1 MTAQPKKYYIRF
13 SKVEDHDK
21 IMEFFAANPHKNVA
35 DRHSDLIKTLADN
48 GSVILIEDA
57 QTGTFVGVSIS
68 YPLFAKNGAVEQEKW
83 LEIGTTRIVL
93 NGYPGLFDAMVALQ
107 VMRAYL
113 VEPPEDRF
121 VCQMESPLV
130 RKMADKLGFRPYT
143 PSQELV
149 DISDKTLDIDAGSS
163 YGFDNWYSAGPEAL
177 PVLAKYLKEVLD
189 KPCLEHL
196 KTGEKIEL
204 DFSKSNLFKVFEDE
218 IRSLAGRNLGDP
230 DKPDPTKSLAKNR
243 QEWLRGFFR

>member
-1 MTAQPKKYYIRF
+1 MTQPKKYYIRF

-21 IMEFFAANPHKNVA
+21 IMKFFAANPHENVA

-57 QTGTFVGVSIS
+57 QTGEFVGVSIS
-68 YPLFAKNGAVEQEKW
+68 YPLPVKNGTIEQEKW
-83 LEIGTTRIVL
+83 LEIGTTRMVL
-93 NGYPGLFDAMVALQ
+93 NGYPGLFDAMVAMQ
-107 VMRAYL
+107 VLRAYL

-121 VCQMESPLV
+121 VCQMESPMV

-149 DISDKTLDIDAGSS
+149 DISDKTLDIAAGSS

-177 PVLAKYLKEVLD
+177 PVLAKYMKDVLD
-189 KPCLEHL
+189 KCCLENP
-196 KTGEKIEL
+196 KTGEKIQL
-204 DFSKSNLFKVFEDE
+204 DFSKSKFFKLFEDE
-218 IRSLAGRNLGDP
+218 IRDLASRSFGDP
-230 DKPDPTKSLAKNR
+230 DKPDPAKGVAKNR
-243 QEWLRGFFR
+243 QEWMRWYFK